1 MIFLLKTI
9 LYIAQGMALWASF
22 TRRKENKNSTQQY
35 FLFFMVFAILI
46 EIIANLIR
54 IYSPWKNSFVYN
66 IYIIL
71 SFYFFFYWFYT
82 ILSKKKISVLLIGLF
97 TVGMIYSIATESFS
111 KTMLS
116 GTLYTGTGII
126 LIFSVMYYS
135 QLLHRIEVLNYLK
148 LQPFWITTGLLI
160 FYLGLLPLQ
169 YLLHQEFFDKT
180 VYQFVIMVLNVIMYG
195 CFTIAFLCP
204 IKK

>member
-1 MIFLLKTI
+1 MIVILKTI
-9 LYIAQGMALWASF
+9 LYLAQGKALWASF
-22 TRRKENKNSTQQY
+22 SHRKENKNTTQQY
-35 FLFFMVFAILI
+35 FLFFMVFVVII
-46 EIIANLIR
+46 EITANLIR
-54 IYSPWKNSFVYN
+54 MYSPWKNSFVYN
-66 IYIIL
+66 LYIIL

-82 ILSKKKISVLLIGLF
+82 ILTKKILSWILIGIY
-97 TVGMIYSIATESFS
+97 TGGMIYSLVNESFTQ
-111 KTMLS
+111 TMLS
-116 GTLYTGTGII
+116 GTLYIGTFII
-126 LIFSVMYYS
+126 LIFSIRYYS

-169 YLLHQEFFDKT
+169 YLLHLDIFNKT
-180 VYQFVIMVLNVIMYG
+180 IYQFVIMILNVIMYG

>member
-1 MIFLLKTI
+1 MIFILKTI
-9 LYIAQGMALWASF
+9 LYLAQGAALWAAFS
-22 TRRKENKNSTQQY
+22 RRKENNTSHQRY
-35 FLFFMVFAILI
+35 FVYFMVFVVLI
-46 EIIANLIR
+46 EIVANLIR
-54 IYSPWKNSFVYN
+54 MYSPWKNSFVYN
-66 IYIIL
+66 IYIVF
-71 SFYFFFYWFYT
+71 SFYFFFYWFYS
-82 ILSKKKISVLLIGLF
+82 ILSKKKVSALLIGIYTL
-97 TVGMIYSIATESFS
+97 GMIYSVATESFTQ
-111 KTMLS
+111 TMLS
-116 GTLYTGTGII
+116 GTLYTGTSIT
-126 LIFSVMYYS
+126 LIFSIMYYS

-148 LQPFWITTGLLI
+148 LQPFWITTGLLV